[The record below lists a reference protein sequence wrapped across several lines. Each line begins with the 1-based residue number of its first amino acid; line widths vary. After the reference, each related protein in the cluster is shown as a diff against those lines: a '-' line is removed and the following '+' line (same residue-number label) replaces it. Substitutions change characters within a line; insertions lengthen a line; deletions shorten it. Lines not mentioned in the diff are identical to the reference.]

1 MMKIS
6 RLPFQVMSAMNVGN
20 LLQKGACI
28 RSFTMGLRGPIK
40 SIYPEGDSWNYRQKN
55 KLLVRGFDPMTET
68 FAPKT
73 SFSSLFWDPKIQSV
87 INARG
92 FKEPTVMQ
100 AQSWPPIFE
109 GRDTIIV
116 SKTGTGKTFGTLA
129 ALYQK
134 LLTTEPLGPVPSDKL
149 QSPRLLILS
158 PRRELVHAIADEAAH
173 FTSACGIKAVSV
185 CGGYVKENLLK
196 TLAEQKGADVMIATP
211 PRLNT
216 LIKDGLIDLSRVQYV
231 VLDEGHV
238 LLNIKMR
245 TGTKTVLKQI
255 ANKNVQTIACGARW
269 NQISID
275 TETVI
280 LRKRFVFIQ
289 KVRDARDMR
298 GEPTARAFKAA
309 APAKKRR
316 MIARLKLRE
325 KIKAQESEKAAA
337 VLSTSS

>member
-1 MMKIS
+1 MMRIQ
-6 RLPFQVMSAMNVGN
+6 RLPFKIPAIG
-20 LLQKGACI
+20 LKFLQPSSCSRKF
-28 RSFTMGLRGPIK
+28 SMGLRGPIK
-40 SIYPEGDSWNYRQKN
+40 SIYPEGNSWSYRQKN

-73 SFSSLFWDPKIQSV
+73 SFSSLPWDPNIQAV
-87 INARG
+87 IDARG

-100 AQSWPPIFE
+100 AQTWPPIFE

-116 SKTGTGKTFGTLA
+116 SRTGTGKTFGTLA
-129 ALYQK
+129 AMYQK
-134 LLTTEPLGPVPSDKL
+134 LLTTEPTGPLPAGKL

-173 FTSACGIKAVSV
+173 FTSACGIKAVTV
-185 CGGYVKENLLK
+185 CGGYVKEDLLK
-196 TLAEQKGADVMIATP
+196 TLAEQKGSDVMIATP

-216 LIKDGLIDLSRVQYV
+216 LIKEGVIDLSRVQHV

-245 TGTKTVLKQI
+245 TGTKTTLKQI
-255 ANKNVQTIACGARW
+255 SNKDVQTIACGARW

-275 TETVI
+275 TETTI
-280 LRKRFVFIQ
+280 LRKRYVLIQ
-289 KVRDARDMR
+289 KIRDAKDMR

-316 MIARLKLRE
+316 MLARLKLRE
-325 KIKAQESEKAAA
+325 KIKAQEAEKVTAT
-337 VLSTSS
+337 LSASS